1 MVILIMPFTGKILI
15 AKEKNPVSAIKVN
28 VPPTSKNRF
37 TGERSSVPAGSVVMC
52 VYEHLA
58 PGNAMSAKTSGQ
70 PVIPYL
76 FILYGEKTWEA
87 NPHSYGIVTP
97 SEVLKGKTVCF
108 TGETNGASREYWKA
122 LVEAAGGVNV
132 PGVNRTT
139 SFLVMADG
147 TSTSTK
153 ARSALKYGTNRISYR
168 EFKKMIESS

>member
-28 VPPTSKNRF
+28 VPPTSKDRF

-58 PGNAMSAKTSGQ
+58 PENAMSAKASGQ

-108 TGETNGASREYWKA
+108 TGEDKAGRPYWKA
-122 LVEAAGGVNV
+122 VVEACGGTNV
-132 PGVNRTT
+132 SGISRDT
-139 SFLVMADG
+139 SFLVMADKN
-147 TSTSTK
+147 SKSTK
-153 ARSALKYGTNRISYR
+153 AQSASKYGTTCLSYL
-168 EFKKMIESS
+168 EFQKMIESS